1 MYVMSGG
8 VSTRLHAQYLP
19 QGKEK
24 LLLRHP
30 LSQKKKMFTSPST
43 LLRLNRTKKILRW
56 NHQANELQLPPS
68 LKPVKALSRMTPTW
82 K

>member
-1 MYVMSGG
+1 MSGG
-8 VSTRLHAQYLP
+8 VPTRLHAQYLP

-24 LLLRHP
+24 PLLRDI
-30 LSQKKKMFTSPST
+30 LCLKKRSCLPPPALYSD
-43 LLRLNRTKKILRW
+43 W

-68 LKPVKALSRMTPTW
+68 LKPVEALSQMTPTW